1 MSLWRAI
8 AKSRLKQAIQEGGLE
23 VVFPNGEL
31 TVFGK
36 PCENSVRIAIKS
48 DSWLRRI
55 LLDPEL
61 QLGEAYM
68 ERALVLEAG
77 DLYDFINILW
87 INILSKDGASS
98 ALPSALRKMFRKIAQ
113 FNPQARS
120 ARNVAHH
127 YDIGNELYR
136 LFLDDDMQYSCA
148 YFPNPSA
155 SLEEAQR
162 LKKEHIARKLCLK
175 AGDKVLDIGCGW
187 GGLAMHIAN
196 QEDVRVHGVTLSC
209 EQHCLAR
216 DRAVTAGLSDR
227 VDFEIKDYR
236 NLTEAYDKIVS
247 VGMFEHV
254 GVPHYREYFE
264 QIAARLNENGTA
276 LVHTIGRSPG
286 PGATN
291 PWIAR
296 HIFPGGYIP
305 ALSEIVPVIE
315 KAGLVILD
323 IEILRL
329 HYAETLKAW
338 RKRFLRHADQAEKLY
353 DDRFVR
359 MWDFYLVT
367 SELSFRHGFHNVF
380 QIQLGKRQEAVPV
393 TRDYLYPPETKQP
406 SIRQVSPETKERIH
420 ANGQR

>member
-227 VDFEIKDYR
+227 VDFDIKDYR

-338 RKRFLRHADQAEKLY
+338 RERFLRHADQAEKLY

-393 TRDYLYPPETKQP
+393 TRDYLYLPETKQP

-420 ANGQR
+420 ANG